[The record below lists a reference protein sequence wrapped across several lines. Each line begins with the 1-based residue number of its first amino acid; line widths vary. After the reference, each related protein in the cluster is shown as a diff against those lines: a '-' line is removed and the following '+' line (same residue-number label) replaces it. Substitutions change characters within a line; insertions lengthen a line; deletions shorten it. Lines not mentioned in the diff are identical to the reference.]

1 MKNGEEAVAMDDLDQ
16 LQQDLEKLL
25 STNAIRTRFFL
36 GEHSQPDQKD
46 GQHDKKTHDK
56 VRKLKNKLKIK
67 YLLSEKYFLDIIKEE
82 ET

>member
-36 GEHSQPDQKD
+36 GEHSQSDQKD

-56 VRKLKNKLKIK
+56 VRKLKLKIK
-67 YLLSEKYFLDIIKEE
+67 YLLGEKYFLDIIKEE